1 MKKMSNHF
9 SRSKLEKLKEQIDKL
24 EQNEHKQIY
33 NIMKRGELQVTKTQ
47 NGVLVSA
54 DSLNDETLEEVERY
68 VLFCI
73 DQRKRM
79 EEDMKTRKTYERMV

>member
-1 MKKMSNHF
+1 MNNF

-33 NIMKRGELQVTKTQ
+33 NIMKRNELQVTKTQ

-54 DSLNDETLEEVERY
+54 DSLNDETLAEVERY

-79 EEDMKTRKTYERMV
+79 EEDMKTRKSYERMV

>member
-1 MKKMSNHF
+1 MNNF

-33 NIMKRGELQVTKTQ
+33 NIMKRNELQVTKTQ

-54 DSLNDETLEEVERY
+54 DSLNDETLAEVERY

>member
-1 MKKMSNHF
+1 MNQMNNF

-33 NIMKRGELQVTKTQ
+33 NIMKKNELQVTKTQ

-54 DSLNDETLEEVERY
+54 DSLNDETLAEVERY

>member
-1 MKKMSNHF
+1 MNNF

-33 NIMKRGELQVTKTQ
+33 NIMKRNELQVTKTQ

-54 DSLNDETLEEVERY
+54 DHLNDETLEEVERY

>member
-1 MKKMSNHF
+1 MNNF

-33 NIMKRGELQVTKTQ
+33 NIMKKNELQVTKTQ

-54 DSLNDETLEEVERY
+54 DCLNDETLTEVERY

>member
-1 MKKMSNHF
+1 MSNHF